1 MGQNTTIRK
10 ITDKETLDKVIN
22 NLKREEEFIIDM
34 KPLEF
39 LKILKNHEISYSRVG
54 FKKWALCSKIKER
67 EETSKS
73 TVIFRLTCF
82 VCSVILFILLIY
94 ELLSLF
100 WIRLE
105 SYFVSLPLASGI
117 ISGVILIIIS
127 LLGRLFKKSPLIV
140 LKTYLGVTE
149 NVRARRR
156 N

>member
-22 NLKREEEFIIDM
+22 NLKREEEFIINM

-39 LKILKNHEISYSRVG
+39 LKILENHEISYSRVG
-54 FKKWALCSKIKER
+54 FKKWALSPKIKER

-94 ELLSLF
+94 EILSLF
-100 WIRLE
+100 WIHLE

-127 LLGRLFKKSPLIV
+127 PLGRLFKKSPLKV
-140 LKTYLGVTE
+140 LKTYLGVTK